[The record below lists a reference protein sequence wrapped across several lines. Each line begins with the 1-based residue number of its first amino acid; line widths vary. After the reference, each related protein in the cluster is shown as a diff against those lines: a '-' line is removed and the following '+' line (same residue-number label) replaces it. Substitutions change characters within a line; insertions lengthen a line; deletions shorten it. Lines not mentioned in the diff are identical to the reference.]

1 MIRNALATETAPSED
16 LLVPF
21 IRSSC
26 GSGNCNESRDRSH
39 CSKLYVYLLLL
50 ANLLFLALGFLSGFA
65 SNQRMEISNLN
76 ATTYFSSMGFAHKS
90 TNNVTCYC
98 QVTADLL
105 PPYIQGPLL
114 ERGKSAR
121 FLFILG
127 YPYTGTSAIHFILGT
142 SGNVSTLYEN
152 NIMGPHK
159 EGWYIT
165 GLRRRHDEKDRWGGK
180 AILRT
185 WLNMTELAADY
196 YKLWN
201 KEKPLLIENSP
212 PEIQFPYE
220 MYEAFSKHGK
230 VRFLLLVRGF
240 CSGSVSRVTHEKRLR
255 KYKHIID
262 LFPRDT
268 FVLRYEDLCFHWHAV
283 REELVGW
290 EPLLSDVDISTRP
303 SGSRSRRAL
312 LPVHHLHAQKS
323 IKEYCESKVF
333 DWERR
338 EKNKESDD
346 IEFRTRRGFC
356 FEIEN
361 FGS

>member
-1 MIRNALATETAPSED
+1 
-16 LLVPF
+16 
-21 IRSSC
+21 
-26 GSGNCNESRDRSH
+26 
-39 CSKLYVYLLLL
+39 VYLLLL
-50 ANLLFLALGFLSGFA
+50 ANLLFLALGFLSG
-65 SNQRMEISNLN
+65 SNQRMEKLNLN
-76 ATTYFSSMGFAHKS
+76 ANTYISSMGFAHKS

-98 QVTADLL
+98 QVTTDLL
-105 PPYIQGPLL
+105 PPYVQGPLL

-121 FLFILG
+121 ILFILG
-127 YPYTGTSAIHFILGT
+127 YQYTGTSAAHFVLGT
-142 SGNVSTLYEN
+142 SGNVSTLYEK
-152 NIMGPHK
+152 NIMGPGK
-159 EGWYIT
+159 EGWEII
-165 GLRRRHDEKDRWGGK
+165 GLKRRHDMKDRWGGK
-180 AILRT
+180 AILKT
-185 WLNMTELAADY
+185 WLNMTELATNY

-212 PEIQFPYE
+212 PEIQFPSELYN
-220 MYEAFSKHGK
+220 AFSKYGK

-268 FVLRYEDLCFHWHAV
+268 FVLRYEDLCFHWRAV

-346 IEFRTRRGFC
+346 IEFRTSKSSELFGYAQVDKMICTPQAHRRDAGWNQ
-356 FEIEN
+356 IYYP
-361 FGS
+361 